1 MMPAF
6 AVLEPP
12 GHVDTAIGQADRF
25 IFLQEKF
32 GFSAFLFGPLWMM
45 WQRLWLELL
54 IYLLGLAAIGS
65 GLNVLGVGWPA
76 MILIFGLI
84 QLLLG
89 LEAMTLVR
97 GMRFRHGWRDC
108 GIVIADDLDLAERR
122 FFSDRIARRDARAAV
137 PGMTP
142 GSPGFAVP
150 LPPPSPPHGGPPGPD
165 VIGLFPEPGSSR

>member
-1 MMPAF
+1 MPAF

-12 GHVDTAIGQADRF
+12 GHADTAIGEVDRF

-32 GFSAFLFGPLWMM
+32 GFSAFLFGPLWMI

-54 IYLLGLAAIGS
+54 VYLLSLVAIGS
-65 GLNVLGVGWPA
+65 GLYVLGIGWPA
-76 MILIFGLI
+76 MILIFVLL

-97 GMRFRHGWRDC
+97 GMRIRRGWRDC

-122 FFSDRIARRDARAAV
+122 FFGDRVARRAARSVVA
-137 PGMTP
+137 GMTP
-142 GSPGFAVP
+142 GSPGFSAP
-150 LPPPSPPHGGPPGPD
+150 QPPTSPPHSGPPGPD
-165 VIGLFPEPGSSR
+165 VIGLFPEPGGGR